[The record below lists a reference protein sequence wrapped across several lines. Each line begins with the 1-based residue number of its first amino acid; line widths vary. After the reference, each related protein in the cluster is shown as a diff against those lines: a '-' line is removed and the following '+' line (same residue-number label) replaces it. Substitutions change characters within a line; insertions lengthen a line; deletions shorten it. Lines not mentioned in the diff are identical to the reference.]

1 MSVDF
6 TKFNAANK
14 AAVDSML
21 SVANA
26 ALAAAERIG
35 ALNMSVARSSLE
47 DSAAAVKTVIN
58 AKDPQAAAAAQQAMV
73 QPAVD
78 KAVAYSR
85 TLYEIAAETQEEVAK
100 LFEAQ
105 LADFQKVTAALMSQ
119 ASQNAPAGAE
129 AIMKSMQD
137 AYAQLTTAFNSASAL
152 NRQFVESSP
161 VKAAAKSSKATTA
174 AARKAKS
181 S

>member
-6 TKFNAANK
+6 TRLAAANK

-21 SVANA
+21 SVANT

-35 ALNMSVARSSLE
+35 ALNLSAARSSLE
-47 DSAAAVKTVIN
+47 DSAAAVKTAIN

-85 TLYEIAAETQEEVAK
+85 SLYEIAAEAQEEVAR
-100 LFEAQ
+100 LFESQFAE
-105 LADFQKVTAALMSQ
+105 FQKATAGLMNE
-119 ASQNAPAGAE
+119 AARNAPAGTE
-129 AIMKSMQD
+129 AMMKSMQD
-137 AYAQLTTAFNSASAL
+137 AYAQLAAAFGPVTAM
-152 NRQFVESSP
+152 NRQFAD
-161 VKAAAKSSKATTA
+161 AARTATAATGGKATTA
-174 AARKAKS
+174 AARKARKS
-181 S
+181 